1 MSSSLAQVKESTPI
15 ITEKHTHQLFNLS
28 IFMETSSHIV
38 SFLDD
43 GRLHKA
49 INVNNKMH
57 IIEEMVLF
65 RDAQPVQHIELD
77 TEKVQYNEKTSPVCF
92 AELSHSAN

>member
-1 MSSSLAQVKESTPI
+1 MLCLVD
-15 ITEKHTHQLFNLS
+15 N
-28 IFMETSSHIV
+28 
-38 SFLDD
+38 

-65 RDAQPVQHIELD
+65 RDSQPVQNIELD
-77 TEKVQYNEKTSPVCF
+77 TEKVQR
-92 AELSHSAN
+92 SAVRQSFLMV

>member
-1 MSSSLAQVKESTPI
+1 
-15 ITEKHTHQLFNLS
+15 
-28 IFMETSSHIV
+28 METSSHIV

-77 TEKVQYNEKTSPVCF
+77 TEKVQSSGVLGEKTSPVCF